1 MRVEYNKAGF
11 EARETKDK
19 TQESRHK
26 NKDAG

>member
-1 MRVEYNKAGF
+1 MRVEYNKPGF

-19 TQESRHK
+19 DKNREN